1 MKLSELKKIIKEE
14 YSSASKLNEV
24 RFKSGDK
31 FYRFSPEFANKLK
44 KMNVQLDGWYGV
56 NDVLGMGEYSDEFA
70 FESLV
75 SIDNPDID
83 SVALYIVFN
92 NSSTTDYENINAE
105 EFLKSIY
112 LGDDEDEEEGYITEN
127 ELFKKMVD
135 LGWLI

>member
-1 MKLSELKKIIKEE
+1 MKKSELKSIVKSVI
-14 YSSASKLNEV
+14 NEV

-31 FYRFSPEFANKLK
+31 FYRFSPEFANELK
-44 KMNVQLDGWYGV
+44 RMNKQLDGWYV
-56 NDVLGMGEYSDEFA
+56 VTDVLGMSGYSDEFA

-75 SIDNPDID
+75 SVDNPDMD

-92 NSSTTDYENINAE
+92 DSSTPDYENINAE

-112 LGDDEDEEEGYITEN
+112 LGDDEDEEESIITEN